1 MRTARAL
8 IVSLLLAGPALA
20 AGPGYRFEIPEP
32 FQVGR
37 HHNGAGTIALRNVGV
52 TSSPVALIEV
62 WVDGSCLG
70 AIQALRSTEA
80 GIALRDEA
88 IFRRDDDRELVMVG
102 FRVAGDRDGSF
113 QFVPEGMLIPPGS
126 TLAATHTPTW
136 HR

>member
-8 IVSLLLAGPALA
+8 IASLLLAGPALA
-20 AGPGYRFEIPEP
+20 AGPGYRFDIPEP
-32 FQVGR
+32 FQVG
-37 HHNGAGTIALRNVGV
+37 HHHSGAGTIALRNVGV

-70 AIQALRSTEA
+70 AVQAVRSAEN

-88 IFRRDDDRELVMVG
+88 IFRRDGAGELVMVG

-113 QFVPEGMLIPPGS
+113 RFAPENGLIPQGS
-126 TLAATHTPTW
+126 TLAAARTPTL
-136 HR
+136 HQ

>member
-8 IVSLLLAGPALA
+8 IASLMLAGPALA

-32 FQVGR
+32 FQVGQ
-37 HHNGAGTIALRNVGV
+37 HHNGAGTVSLRNVGV

-62 WVDGSCLG
+62 WADGSCLG
-70 AIQALRSTEA
+70 AVQALRSAEN
-80 GIALRDEA
+80 GIAARDEA
-88 IFRRDDDRELVMVG
+88 IFHRDGDGELVMVG

-113 QFVPEGMLIPPGS
+113 RFVPERGLIPAGS
-126 TLAATHTPTW
+126 TLAATRISTS